1 MSQMGK
7 EIVLR
12 VCVGT
17 FLCDR
22 LGRSVI
28 QRKKNLGHFCLAEEF
43 EHHFSKVGFNEN
55 PCTRCGMMGE
65 EFPITAE

>member
-1 MSQMGK
+1 MGK

-17 FLCDR
+17 FLCFR
-22 LGRSVI
+22 LGRYVI

-43 EHHFSKVGFNEN
+43 LVYSLQFDLGQAPEEEN
-55 PCTRCGMMGE
+55 PREVGNDQLT
-65 EFPITAE
+65 